1 MQQTSQSFNYLII
14 SDLHLQEAE
23 QTSGGRLFYFDQE
36 FTDFLRY
43 YRSSY
48 EGERRWRLIIAGD
61 FIEFYHRMDEQPD
74 PNDKL
79 LKGVE
84 LTQND
89 LKFILGTECQ
99 KSVWKLDRIAKS
111 HQLLFIALA
120 RFIVE
125 GNEIYLMRGNHDLE
139 FFWPEVQNHFCL
151 LLAQS
156 HPIEI
161 SYFEMKT
168 LVQERVR
175 FVPWFYLEQDLL
187 FVEHGHQYDSYCSN
201 AHNLYPVLPSNHQV
215 LEIALSAFTIRYFVS
230 RIKNVE
236 PAALETINSIPKYLG
251 HMIRNNPRQLL
262 QMPIYCMEMIFRTL
276 TKARKV
282 PSVVEETIRQME
294 AKIREDIQ
302 ASYGLPDNTCNS
314 IEQLSHLPVLRQRW
328 ETIKC
333 FGLDLALIALGSFT
347 AGLGIWLTTSHSSEI
362 WGSLFLSLLVVLP
375 LLYVGRTRVNRFN
388 DHRNLRKI
396 AQKIRD
402 AVGCRY
408 VVFGH
413 SHDPDVYPLSK
424 TQDHWYFNVG
434 TWIPRSK
441 ERQFVY
447 LAILKDPTGPSAH
460 LLRWDREHAQPL
472 EMDLASYAKG
482 SPKRK
487 AMMAGEQSGA
497 R

>member
-1 MQQTSQSFNYLII
+1 
-14 SDLHLQEAE
+14 
-23 QTSGGRLFYFDQE
+23 
-36 FTDFLRY
+36 
-43 YRSSY
+43 
-48 EGERRWRLIIAGD
+48 
-61 FIEFYHRMDEQPD
+61 
-74 PNDKL
+74 
-79 LKGVE
+79 
-84 LTQND
+84 
-89 LKFILGTECQ
+89 
-99 KSVWKLDRIAKS
+99 
-111 HQLLFIALA
+111 
-120 RFIVE
+120 
-125 GNEIYLMRGNHDLE
+125 
-139 FFWPEVQNHFCL
+139 
-151 LLAQS
+151 
-156 HPIEI
+156 
-161 SYFEMKT
+161 
-168 LVQERVR
+168 
-175 FVPWFYLEQDLL
+175 
-187 FVEHGHQYDSYCSN
+187 
-201 AHNLYPVLPSNHQV
+201 VLPSNHQA
-215 LEIALSAFTIRYFVS
+215 LEIALSAYAIRYFVS
-230 RIKNVE
+230 RIKNIE

-251 HMIRNNPRQLL
+251 YMIRNNPRQLL

-302 ASYGLPDNTCNS
+302 ASYGLPDKTLKS
-314 IEQLSHLPVLRQRW
+314 IEQLSHLPVLRQPW

-347 AGLGIWLTTSHSSEI
+347 AGLGIWLTASHSSEI
-362 WGSLFLSLLVVLP
+362 WGSLFLSVLVVLA

-447 LAILKDPTGPSAH
+447 LAILKDQTGPSAH

-472 EMDLASYAKG
+472 EMDVASYVKG

-487 AMMAGEQSGA
+487 AMMAGEQSGE